1 MNEDSNKNIC
11 LFPQLTEAGRVYMDL
26 RRQWTTNKL
35 LIISFMLP
43 NEGIFKFR
51 GFHGDYD
58 MFIYLPNGNRI
69 KKSFK
74 LNPGAKELVVKV
86 GIDEIYL

>member
-1 MNEDSNKNIC
+1 M
-11 LFPQLTEAGRVYMDL
+11 TEAGRVYLDL
-26 RRQWTTNKL
+26 RKEWTTNKL
-35 LIISFMLP
+35 LPISKILP

-58 MFIYLPNGNRI
+58 MFIYIPNGNII

-74 LNPGAKELVVKV
+74 LDPGAKELVVEVK
-86 GIDEIYL
+86 IDDVYL